1 MVCVTS
7 WYEGWGMTITEGMAN
22 GCVPI
27 VYNTYEAI
35 KDIFDDEV
43 SGLII
48 KSCKPYELFEKLNRL
63 MNDSTQ
69 WNLLS
74 NNAIE
79 KVKQFSPDKIVENWE
94 QFYQEIME
102 EKHV

>member
-1 MVCVTS
+1 MS
-7 WYEGWGMTITEGMAN
+7 
-22 GCVPI
+22 
-27 VYNTYEAI
+27 
-35 KDIFDDEV
+35 F
-43 SGLII
+43 
-48 KSCKPYELFEKLNRL
+48 FEKLNRL
-63 MNDSTQ
+63 MNDSTR

-94 QFYQEIME
+94 QLYQEIME

>member
-1 MVCVTS
+1 
-7 WYEGWGMTITEGMAN
+7 
-22 GCVPI
+22 
-27 VYNTYEAI
+27 
-35 KDIFDDEV
+35 
-43 SGLII
+43 
-48 KSCKPYELFEKLNRL
+48 

-79 KVKQFSPDKIVENWE
+79 KVKQFSSDKIVENWE
-94 QFYQEIME
+94 QLYQEIKE

>member
-1 MVCVTS
+1 MRS
-7 WYEGWGMTITEGMAN
+7 RLR
-22 GCVPI
+22 
-27 VYNTYEAI
+27 
-35 KDIFDDEV
+35 
-43 SGLII
+43 GLII

-79 KVKQFSPDKIVENWE
+79 KVKQFSSDKIVENWE
-94 QFYQEIME
+94 QLYQEIKE